1 MTKREIT
8 TDKDILE
15 HGGIDRELGFGARHV
30 VEMALRQQ
38 GFALSRFRIEQEL
51 PSTESIKRMVAAGAG
66 IGYVSRLS
74 VEQELASGKLVQ
86 IHCPK
91 LRIKRSF
98 SILIPQG
105 PEPIGIVQAFSQ
117 FIQGA

>member
-1 MTKREIT
+1 LTKIKNPT
-8 TDKDILE
+8 SKDVLE
-15 HGGIDRELGFGARHV
+15 HPVIARELGSGTRHV

-51 PSTESIKRMVAAGAG
+51 PSTESIKRMVASGAG

-105 PEPIGIVQAFSQ
+105 PDPIGIVQAFSQ